1 MKDAKRGFVP
11 SDEREFGDKTI
22 LKQKIYEYAEEVGIE
37 VDVEIE
43 DAVDYILKQK
53 PLIASGDAIILDACD
68 KWFNLVR
75 CVIEENI
82 GEYPYID
89 ICPTGTIT
97 TIRPQRSTLPQ
108 RKRTPPQPSGTRIH
122 SSSPDCQN

>member
-1 MKDAKRGFVP
+1 M
-11 SDEREFGDKTI
+11 
-22 LKQKIYEYAEEVGIE
+22 
-37 VDVEIE
+37 EIE

-75 CVIEENI
+75 TVIEENV

-89 ICPTGTIT
+89 ICSGGIVSETKVLK
-97 TIRPQRSTLPQ
+97 IRIL
-108 RKRTPPQPSGTRIH
+108 
-122 SSSPDCQN
+122 NYVN